1 MNEKVMIIIGLYM
14 LGCVV
19 DVTWAMSHIHS
30 DFGEKLNVIFE
41 KSPLPRSVMCVI
53 LILVLFVGSILWP
66 IEIIWMPVSKLVNR
80 KEKGAS
86 E

>member
-1 MNEKVMIIIGLYM
+1 MNEKVMIIIGLYI

-19 DVTWAMSHIHS
+19 DVTWAMLHIHS

-53 LILVLFVGSILWP
+53 LIMVLFVGSVLWP